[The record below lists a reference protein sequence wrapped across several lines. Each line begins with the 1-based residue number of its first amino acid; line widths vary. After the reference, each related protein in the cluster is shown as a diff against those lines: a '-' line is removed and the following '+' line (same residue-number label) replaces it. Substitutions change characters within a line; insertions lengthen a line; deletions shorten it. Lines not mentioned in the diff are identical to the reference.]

1 MRAGTKDWREAPHT
15 AAPHGLALYG
25 AARHGFRPR
34 VAITAITAGLAV
46 LMAACSP
53 GPRATNT
60 SYSSAAPATPAAHMA
75 MRNLI
80 IMTDGVPYALIDSLH
95 RAGHFREFTQ
105 PSRLVSP
112 FPSITG
118 VAFTAIWQEDLA
130 AGYEDKY
137 YDSEE
142 NRVAGGLLDHI
153 FRPAEHS
160 GFHRHVEAEASS
172 LTTGLAYVTPVPMSK
187 LELKAVRKRILQRA
201 AFDTTVVA
209 YIVTTDAIAHRAPKS
224 DLVAYLLQ
232 IEGMIRELRASN
244 PTLHVT
250 MFSDHGN
257 DFVTTHRVPL
267 ENAVRS
273 AGFKDA
279 KKIAGP
285 DDVVL
290 PKFGLVGSAFLFAS
304 PHAEARLAQS
314 LRALDGVDLVMF
326 EDQLGRIHVWNE
338 TGESVVES
346 DPERTWFRYTA
357 VTGDPLG
364 LLPAL
369 RQMQTQGVADATGA
383 APASAWLEASRSTPY
398 IDALRRITIGMR
410 SSVKNQASVVVS
422 FKPGYHFGDATAD
435 RLVKVYGTH
444 GSLRTT
450 SSVAYLMTTGTAAP
464 PLLRSDRVLPY
475 LGKGF

>member
-1 MRAGTKDWREAPHT
+1 MPSRKRAAVNTLV
-15 AAPHGLALYG
+15 AAVTLAG
-25 AARHGFRPR
+25 A
-34 VAITAITAGLAV
+34 TL
-46 LMAACSP
+46 ACSP
-53 GPRATNT
+53 Q
-60 SYSSAAPATPAAHMA
+60 APAAGAGSAYAIGAPTTAPSVPATRMV

-80 IMTDGVPYALIDSLH
+80 IMTDGVPFTVMDSLH
-95 RAGHFREFTQ
+95 RAGHFSAFQ
-105 PSRLVSP
+105 KPSQLVSP

-118 VAFTAIWQEDLA
+118 VAFRDIWQEDLS

-137 YDSEE
+137 YDTEE

-153 FRPAEHS
+153 FRPAEHT
-160 GFHRHVEAEASS
+160 GFHRRVEAEASS
-172 LTTGLAYVTPVPMSK
+172 LTTGLAYLTPVPMSK
-187 LELKAVRKRILQRA
+187 LELKAVRKRIMQRA

-209 YIVTTDAIAHRAPKS
+209 YIVTTDAIAHRAQRK

-232 IEGMIRELRASN
+232 VEGLLKELRASN
-244 PTLHVT
+244 PSLHIT

-267 ENAVRS
+267 ESAVRA

-279 KKIAGP
+279 KKIEGP

-290 PKFGLVGSAFLFAS
+290 PRFGLVGSAFLFAS
-304 PHAEARLAQS
+304 PHAEARLAQAV
-314 LRALDGVDLVMF
+314 RKLDGVDLVMF
-326 EDQLGRIHVWNE
+326 EDQLDRIHVWSAD
-338 TGESVVES
+338 GESIIES
-346 DPERTWFRYTA
+346 DPQRTWFRYTA
-357 VTGDPLG
+357 VKEDPLR

-369 RQMQTQGVADATGA
+369 AQMQAAGTADATGS
-383 APASAWLEASRSTPY
+383 APDSAWLRVSQETPY

-435 RLVKVYGTH
+435 RLVKVFGTH

-450 SSVAYLMTTGTAAP
+450 SSVAYLMTTGTPAP

-475 LGKGF
+475 LGRGF